1 MARSIGADCPRFGEA
16 KASPKRP
23 YGRATMDG
31 TDGTHG
37 TYVVIAQTVL
47 AATRLRR
54 DADTPTGSF
63 RLDTYRKDGKSIIRD
78 YDRLNRF

>member
-1 MARSIGADCPRFGEA
+1 
-16 KASPKRP
+16 
-23 YGRATMDG
+23 MDG
-31 TDGTHG
+31 TYGTHG